1 MTRLIA
7 EAALIQ
13 GVGTPVQEIIGRL
26 NTGTDEVSIAKMHS
40 RKGWSQPG
48 QTRQFNEYILVL
60 KGALRVKT
68 RRKEFVARTG
78 QAIVVPAGEW
88 VEYSAPEAGGARYLA
103 ICVPAYSPGLV
114 RKRGQSASGR
124 NRTSRLGPRG

>member
-1 MTRLIA
+1 MARLIA

-48 QTRQFNEYILVL
+48 QTRQFNEYILVS

-68 RRKEFVARTG
+68 RRKELVARTG
-78 QAIVVPAGEW
+78 QAFVVLAGEW

-103 ICVPAYSPGLV
+103 ICVPAYSPDLV
-114 RKRGQSASGR
+114 RIRG
-124 NRTSRLGPRG
+124 